1 MKECKMSDKLILV
14 VDDDRSI
21 VELVKL
27 YLGNEGYT
35 VEVAYNGR
43 DALQKFNQ
51 LKPMLVLLD
60 LMLPEIDGYEV
71 CRQIRRESSVPIIM
85 MTARGDD
92 VDTIVGLE
100 LGADDYVAKPFNTRE
115 LMARVK
121 AVLRRTDLATS
132 PLTPPQPQNVIE
144 LGNTQ
149 IDLARH
155 EVNIQGHPVELRAK
169 EFDLLKVLSQNIGIV
184 LDRDR
189 LLNLVWG
196 YEYFG
201 DTRTVDVH
209 IAHLRDKLVGSS
221 AQVQTIRGTG
231 YKLVVL

>member
-1 MKECKMSDKLILV
+1 MADKTILV
-14 VDDDRSI
+14 VDDERNI

-35 VEVAYNGR
+35 IETAYNGR
-43 DALQKFNQ
+43 EGLRKFNQ
-51 LKPMLVLLD
+51 VQPALVVLD
-60 LMLPEIDGYEV
+60 LMLPEMDGYEV
-71 CRQIRRESSVPIIM
+71 CRQIRKESNVPIIM
-85 MTARGDD
+85 LTARGDD

-100 LGADDYVAKPFNTRE
+100 LGADDYMAKPFNPRE
-115 LMARVK
+115 LVARVK
-121 AVLRRTDLATS
+121 AVLRRTEPVPASSTANPKNQID
-132 PLTPPQPQNVIE
+132 
-144 LGNTQ
+144 LGNTR

-155 EVNIQGHPVELRAK
+155 EVTIDNKPVELRAK

-209 IAHLRDKLVGSS
+209 IAHLRDKLQGSS
-221 AQVQTIRGTG
+221 AQVQTVRGTG
-231 YKLVVL
+231 YKLIISNE

>member
-1 MKECKMSDKLILV
+1 MAEKLILV
-14 VDDDRSI
+14 IDDDRSI

-27 YLGNEGYT
+27 YLTNEGYQ
-35 VEVAYNGR
+35 VEVAHTGR
-43 DALQKFNQ
+43 EGLRLFNQ
-51 LKPMLVLLD
+51 LNPALVLLD
-60 LMLPEIDGYEV
+60 LMLPELDGYEV
-71 CRQIRRESSVPIIM
+71 CRQIRRESNIPIIM

-92 VDTIVGLE
+92 IDTIVGLE

-115 LMARVK
+115 LVARIK
-121 AVLRRTDLATS
+121 AVLRRTDSVGSSNT
-132 PLTPPQPQNVIE
+132 TPPVKNLIE
-144 LGNTQ
+144 LGNTR

-155 EVNIQGHPVELRAK
+155 EVTIENQLVELRAK
-169 EFDLLKVLSQNIGIV
+169 EFDLLKVLAQNNGIV

-209 IAHLRDKLVGSS
+209 VAHLRDKLNGSS
-221 AQVQTIRGTG
+221 AQIQTVRGTG
-231 YKLVVL
+231 YKLVVA

>member
-1 MKECKMSDKLILV
+1 MADKQILV
-14 VDDDRSI
+14 IDDDRSI

-27 YLGNEGYT
+27 YLTTEGYQ
-35 VEVAYNGR
+35 VEVAHTGR
-43 DALQKFNQ
+43 EGLRLFNQ
-51 LKPMLVLLD
+51 LNPALVLLD
-60 LMLPEIDGYEV
+60 LMLPELDGYEV
-71 CRQIRRESSVPIIM
+71 CRQIRRESNTPIIM

-92 VDTIVGLE
+92 IDTIVGLE

-115 LMARVK
+115 LVARIK
-121 AVLRRTDLATS
+121 AVLRRTDSVSLSNTH
-132 PLTPPQPQNVIE
+132 PPVKNLIE
-144 LGNTQ
+144 LGNTR

-155 EVNIQGHPVELRAK
+155 EVTIEDQPVELRAK
-169 EFDLLKVLSQNIGIV
+169 EFDLLKVLAQNNGIV

-209 IAHLRDKLVGSS
+209 VAHLRDKLNGSS
-221 AQVQTIRGTG
+221 AQIQTVRGTG
-231 YKLVVL
+231 YKLVVA

>member
-1 MKECKMSDKLILV
+1 MSEKLILV
-14 VDDDRSI
+14 IDDDRSI

-27 YLGNEGYT
+27 YLSIEGYL
-35 VEVAYNGR
+35 VEVAHTGR
-43 DALQKFNQ
+43 EGLRKFAQFN
-51 LKPMLVLLD
+51 PALVLLD
-60 LMLPEIDGYEV
+60 LMLPEVDGYEV
-71 CRQIRRESSVPIIM
+71 CRQIRRDSNVPIIM

-121 AVLRRTDLATS
+121 AVLRRTEAAAPSAQGNL
-132 PLTPPQPQNVIE
+132 IE
-144 LGNTQ
+144 IGNTR

-155 EVNIQGHPVELRAK
+155 EVIVDEQPIELRAK
-169 EFDLLKVLSQNIGIV
+169 EFDLLKVLAQNIGIV

-209 IAHLRDKLVGSS
+209 IAHLRDKLAGSS
-221 AQVQTIRGTG
+221 AQIQTVRGTG
-231 YKLVVL
+231 YKLIVN

>member
-1 MKECKMSDKLILV
+1 MSDKLILV

-21 VELVKL
+21 VELVRL
-27 YLGNEGYT
+27 YLGNEGYA
-35 VEVAYNGR
+35 VEVAYTGR
-43 DALQKFNQ
+43 DALSKFSQ
-51 LKPMLVLLD
+51 LHPALVLLD

-71 CRQIRRESSVPIIM
+71 CRQIRRESNVPIIM

-115 LMARVK
+115 LVARVK
-121 AVLRRTDLATS
+121 AVLRRTELPPPGPATLQS
-132 PLTPPQPQNVIE
+132 KNLIE
-144 LGNTQ
+144 FGNTR

-155 EVNIQGHPVELRAK
+155 EVTVEGQPVELRAK
-169 EFDLLKVLSQNIGIV
+169 EFDLLKVLSQNLGMV

-209 IAHLRDKLVGSS
+209 IAHLRDKLLRSN
-221 AQVQTIRGTG
+221 AQIQTVRGTG
-231 YKLVVL
+231 YKLVVT

>member
-1 MKECKMSDKLILV
+1 MPDKTILV
-14 VDDDRSI
+14 VDDERNI

-35 VEVAYNGR
+35 VETAYNGR
-43 DALQKFNQ
+43 EALRKFNQ
-51 LKPMLVLLD
+51 LQPALIVLD

-71 CRQIRRESSVPIIM
+71 CRQIRKESNLPIIM
-85 MTARGDD
+85 LTARGDD

-100 LGADDYVAKPFNTRE
+100 LGADDYMAKPFNPRE
-115 LMARVK
+115 LVARVK
-121 AVLRRTDLATS
+121 AVLRRTEPAPVATGAK
-132 PLTPPQPQNVIE
+132 TQIE
-144 LGNTQ
+144 LGNTRV
-149 IDLARH
+149 DLARH
-155 EVNIQGHPVELRAK
+155 EVSIDGKPVELRAK
-169 EFDLLKVLSQNIGIV
+169 EFDLLKVLAQNIGIV

-209 IAHLRDKLVGSS
+209 IAHLRDKLQGSS
-221 AQVQTIRGTG
+221 AQIQTIRGTG
-231 YKLVVL
+231 YKLVIG

>member
-1 MKECKMSDKLILV
+1 MQDKVVLV

-21 VELVKL
+21 VELVRV
-27 YLGNEGYT
+27 YLENEGFA
-35 VEVAYNGR
+35 VEAAHTGR
-43 DALQKFNQ
+43 EGLKKFGSLN
-51 LKPMLVLLD
+51 PALVLLD
-60 LMLPEIDGYEV
+60 LMLPELDGYEV
-71 CRQIRRESSVPIIM
+71 CRQIRREHQTPIIM

-92 VDTIVGLE
+92 IDKIVGLE

-121 AVLRRTDLATS
+121 AVLRRTDNSSAAT
-132 PLTPPQPQNVIE
+132 PAAGQVIE
-144 LGNTQ
+144 LGNTR

-155 EVNIQGHPVELRAK
+155 EVTIGEQLVELRAK
-169 EFDLLKVLSQNIGIV
+169 EFDLLKVMAQNVGIV

-196 YEYFG
+196 YEYYG

-209 IAHLRDKLVGSS
+209 VAHVRDKLAGSS
-221 AQVQTIRGTG
+221 AQIQTVRGTG
-231 YKLVVL
+231 YKLILLS

>member
-1 MKECKMSDKLILV
+1 MSDKLILV
-14 VDDDRSI
+14 IDDDRSI
-21 VELVKL
+21 VELVSL
-27 YLGNEGYT
+27 YLGNEGYS
-35 VEVAYNGR
+35 VEVAHTGR
-43 DALQKFNQ
+43 EGLRKFSQ
-51 LKPMLVLLD
+51 FKPALVLLD

-71 CRQIRRESSVPIIM
+71 CRQIRRDSTTPIIM

-92 VDTIVGLE
+92 IDTIVGLE

-115 LMARVK
+115 LVARVK
-121 AVLRRTDLATS
+121 AVLRRTEPTATTAS
-132 PLTPPQPQNVIE
+132 GPVTDPKSLIE
-144 LGNTQ
+144 LGNTR

-155 EVNIQGHPVELRAK
+155 EVTIAEQAVELRAK
-169 EFDLLKVLSQNIGIV
+169 EFDLLKVLAQNNGIV

-209 IAHLRDKLVGSS
+209 IAHLRDKLTGSS
-221 AQVQTIRGTG
+221 AQIQTVRGTG
-231 YKLVVL
+231 YKLVVI